1 MPTAPHSVLSRDE
14 LVEIYEIWQL
24 LGPMAV
30 ARAATIASREQILQA
45 GRLVC
50 VMRTENVGSAWAAH
64 NNQFHGL
71 LEDVGG
77 GPRLAAI
84 LGDLR
89 EATEAHISA
98 SIIVQADLMRVADAE
113 HEEILRAVIAGD
125 AEAAADATF
134 RHLNSRLHG
143 MLAIRGLPGRL
154 TGSRA

>member
-45 GRLVC
+45 AELVC
-50 VMRTENVGSAWAAH
+50 IMRAENVGSAWAAQ
-64 NNQFHGL
+64 NNRFHRL

-77 GPRLAAI
+77 GPRLATI
-84 LGDLR
+84 LGELR
-89 EATEAHISA
+89 EATEPHISA
-98 SIIVQADLMRVADAE
+98 SIRVQAELMRVADAE

-154 TGSRA
+154 TGSPA

>member
-30 ARAATIASREQILQA
+30 ARAATIASREEILRA
-45 GRLVC
+45 AELVC
-50 VMRTENVGSAWAAH
+50 AMRTENVGSAWAAH
-64 NNQFHGL
+64 NNRFHAL

-77 GPRLAAI
+77 GPRLATI
-84 LGDLR
+84 LGELR
-89 EATEAHISA
+89 AVTEPHIRATITMQTE
-98 SIIVQADLMRVADAE
+98 LMRVADAE
-113 HEEILRAVIAGD
+113 HEEMLRAVIAGD

-143 MLAIRGLPGRL
+143 MLAIRGLPRPL
-154 TGSRA
+154 TGSPA

>member
-30 ARAATIASREQILQA
+30 ARAATIASREQVLRA
-45 GRLVC
+45 VELAC

-64 NNQFHGL
+64 NNRFHGV
-71 LEDVGG
+71 LEDAGG
-77 GPRLAAI
+77 GPRLATI
-84 LGDLR
+84 LGELR
-89 EATEAHISA
+89 EVTEAHICA
-98 SIIVQADLMRVADAE
+98 SITVQADLMRVADAE

-143 MLAIRGLPGRL
+143 MLAIRGCPRD
-154 TGSRA
+154 

>member
-30 ARAATIASREQILQA
+30 ARAATLASREQILEA
-45 GRLVC
+45 AELIC
-50 VMRTENVGSAWAAH
+50 LMRTENVSSTWAAH
-64 NNQFHGL
+64 NNRFHGL
-71 LEDVGG
+71 LENAGS
-77 GPRLAAI
+77 GPRLTTILGEVREITEGHIRAAI
-84 LGDLR
+84 
-89 EATEAHISA
+89 T
-98 SIIVQADLMRVADAE
+98 VQADLRRIADAE

-143 MLAIRGLPGRL
+143 MLAL
-154 TGSRA
+154 RACAAG